1 MVITNISCNLSSK
14 CRILNNTTSLWG
26 IKTFIYSPFYLII
39 IFIIIVV
46 SAIPGPPPLC
56 PFLIIL
62 RIRILASLIILGF
75 ILRQQVH
82 MRLIYLFTI
91 ERVAKHYNFK
101 THAPKL
107 DDISN
112 LHFITLSKYNEEII
126 YFVDKTGRITIQVFN
141 NVPDLH

>member
-1 MVITNISCNLSSK
+1 
-14 CRILNNTTSLWG
+14 
-26 IKTFIYSPFYLII
+26 
-39 IFIIIVV
+39 
-46 SAIPGPPPLC
+46 
-56 PFLIIL
+56 
-62 RIRILASLIILGF
+62 
-75 ILRQQVH
+75 
-82 MRLIYLFTI
+82 LIYLFTI

-141 NVPDLH
+141 NVPDLHWRLLSFFLVVIHHRSMVKPIIFYTFYGQY